1 MLGRL
6 IDQLFPQHVHE
17 PSEAKIAHSFLS
29 SHPNLKNYGPEAPW
43 GDVLPLLR
51 RSDLN
56 LINLETSATTS
67 AKKWPDK
74 VFNYR
79 MHPAN
84 IEALKAAKVDYAGL
98 ANNHTLDFSE
108 EGLVETVRTVRGAGI
123 AFAGAGESEEEA
135 VRPAVMRLPGGKE
148 GEEYEVHVWAASD
161 HPSDW
166 ARVKGFHFI
175 DYTRAT
181 RERLQTLLTRPA
193 DPEESSSTSKQSD
206 ETPTSSPPLK
216 IFSVHWGPNYSWQ
229 PARELRDL
237 AHFLIDSC
245 DIDIV
250 HGHSSHH
257 VQGVE
262 KYRGK
267 LIIYGCGDFVDDYAL
282 VPDFRNDLSGVW
294 SVVVEE
300 GESGGEGGGGGLKLK
315 RLEVHPTKCEPFVTR
330 LLRPEEP
337 DSQWVRERIRLLSA
351 EMGTDVKLE
360 AVGAGRAVVD
370 LS

>member
-6 IDQLFPQHVHE
+6 IDQLFPQHIHE
-17 PSEAKIAHSFLS
+17 PSEAKIAQSFLS
-29 SHPNLKNYGPEAPW
+29 SHPNLTKYGFETPW
-43 GDVLPLLR
+43 GDALPLLR
-51 RSDLN
+51 AGNLN
-56 LINLETSATTS
+56 LINLETSATTCS
-67 AKKWPDK
+67 KKWPDK

-84 IEALKAAKVDYAGL
+84 IEALKAANIHYAGL

-108 EGLVETVRTVRGAGI
+108 EGLVETVRTVNAADI
-123 AFAGAGESEEEA
+123 AFAGAGESEDEA
-135 VRPAVMRLPGGKE
+135 RRPAVLRLHDKNGAE
-148 GEEYEVHVWAASD
+148 GHEVYVWAASD

-166 ARVKGFHFI
+166 RRVKGFHFI
-175 DYTRAT
+175 DYTQAT
-181 RERLQTLLTRPA
+181 RDRLQKLLTTPTA
-193 DPEESSSTSKQSD
+193 SSSSA
-206 ETPTSSPPLK
+206 TPSLK
-216 IFSVHWGPNYSWQ
+216 IFSVHWGPNYAWQ
-229 PARELRDL
+229 PAQEIRDL

-245 DIDIV
+245 GIDIV

-294 SVVVEE
+294 SVQVEV
-300 GESGGEGGGGGLKLK
+300 GDGGEGGESRLKLK
-315 RLEVHPTKCEPFVTR
+315 KLEMHPTKIDRFAARR
-330 LLRPEEP
+330 LRLDEQ
-337 DSQWVRERIRLLSA
+337 DSRWVRERIRTLSA
-351 EMGTDVKLE
+351 EMGTDVQLE
-360 AVGAGRAVVD
+360 EGGEGRAIVD